1 MMIFPAVDL
10 IGGKAVR
17 LKQGD
22 YGKMTVFGD
31 DPVAAAKKFGEQ
43 GAEFLHVV
51 DLDGAKDGGRP
62 NEEVIK
68 RIIKET
74 ALKVEVG
81 GGVRDEESV
90 TTYLDAGAYRVILGT
105 AAAEN
110 ESFTRE
116 MCAKYGERI
125 VVGADARDGVIAVR
139 GWLQSSG
146 EELFDFVKR
155 MGSLGVGTVIVT
167 DISRDGE
174 KKGANLDLYRKMA
187 AELPVGIVASG
198 GIASVANIKA
208 LAAAGVCGAILGRA
222 LYAGEITL
230 ADALEAAEV
239 TL

>member
-22 YGKMTVFGD
+22 YSKMTVFGD
-31 DPVAAAKKFGEQ
+31 DPVAAAKKFEEQ
-43 GAEFLHVV
+43 GAEYLHVV

-68 RIIKET
+68 RIISET
-74 ALKVEVG
+74 SLKVEVG

-90 TTYLDAGAYRVILGT
+90 KTYLDAGAYRVILGT

-110 ESFTRE
+110 EEFTRD
-116 MCAKYGERI
+116 MCGKYGERI

-139 GWLQSSG
+139 GWLGTSG

-174 KKGANLDLYRKMA
+174 KNGANLDLYRRMT

-198 GIASVANIKA
+198 GIASVSDIKA
-208 LAAAGVCGAILGRA
+208 LAEAGVRGAILGRA

-230 ADALEAAEV
+230 ADALRAAEV
-239 TL
+239 AK